1 MISDVDT
8 TISLHLNN
16 EAQFLCFTLSDDSNN
31 DAELYGINIFKI
43 REIIYYDGDV
53 TETVGGNEGMMVGFL
68 TIRGESVPLID
79 VGRWLHYEP
88 SNPNKDL
95 GDASI
100 KSKENLVIVCEFSS
114 CVVGLKIFAI
124 KRIVHKNWSDVSVGD
139 KQGFGAGGKVSAITR
154 FEQDRVIQ
162 ILDVERML
170 IDTFPDLQE
179 LDYLKAQFVEAIKS
193 DKLIFIAEDSQVAM
207 KNLKKIVE
215 NLHLKYESF
224 ANGEALLKR
233 LFEDN
238 MLDQVGAVITDL
250 EMPIVSG
257 FEVLKRIKEDAR
269 TKHLPVIINS
279 SMSSESNKQLA
290 DSLHADG
297 FVIKS
302 HPDEIQELLHAYLQV

>member
-1 MISDVDT
+1 MVSDVDT

-53 TETVGGNEGMMVGFL
+53 TETVGGNESMMVGFL

-79 VGRWLHYEP
+79 VSRWLHYEP
-88 SNPNKDL
+88 DNPNKDL
-95 GDASI
+95 SGASI
-100 KSKENLVIVCEFSS
+100 QSEENLVIVCEFSS
-114 CVVGLKIFAI
+114 CVVGLRIFAI
-124 KRIVHKNWSDVSVGD
+124 KRIVHKNWGDVSVGD
-139 KQGFGAGGKVSAITR
+139 KQGFGTGGKVSAITR

-170 IDTFPDLQE
+170 IDTFPALREINQ
-179 LDYLKAQFVEAIKS
+179 LKAQFVEAIKS
-193 DKLIFIAEDSQVAM
+193 DKVIFIAEDSQVAM
-207 KNLKKIVE
+207 KNLERIVE
-215 NLHLKYESF
+215 NLHLKYEAF
-224 ANGEALLKR
+224 PNGEALLKR
-233 LFEDN
+233 LFTDDA
-238 MLDQVGAVITDL
+238 LARVGAVITDL
-250 EMPIVSG
+250 EMPVISG

-302 HPDEIQELLHAYLQV
+302 HPDEIRELLHAYLQV

>member
-53 TETVGGNEGMMVGFL
+53 TETMGGNDSMMLGFL

-79 VGRWLHYEP
+79 INRWLHYDP
-88 SNPNKDL
+88 NNPHRDL
-95 GDASI
+95 SDASI
-100 KSKENLVIVCEFSS
+100 QSEENLVIVCEFSS
-114 CVVGLKIFAI
+114 YVVGLKIFAI
-124 KRIVHKNWSDVSVGD
+124 KRIVHKSWGDVSVGD
-139 KQGFGAGGKVSAITR
+139 RQGFGAGAKVSAITR

-170 IDTFPDLQE
+170 VDTFPDLQE
-179 LDYLKAQFVEAIKS
+179 LDYLKARFVEAIKS

-207 KNLKKIVE
+207 KSLEKIVE

-224 ANGEALLKR
+224 PDGKALLKR

-238 MLDQVGAVITDL
+238 MIDQVGAIITDL
-250 EMPIVSG
+250 EMPIISG

-302 HPDEIQELLHAYLQV
+302 HPNEIQELLHAYLQV

>member
-1 MISDVDT
+1 MIGDVDS

-16 EAQFLCFTLSDDSNN
+16 EAQFLCFTLSDDSKN

-53 TETVGGNEGMMVGFL
+53 TETVGGNESMMLGFL

-79 VGRWLHYEP
+79 INRWLHYEA
-88 SNPNKDL
+88 SNPNRDL
-95 GDASI
+95 SDVSVQ
-100 KSKENLVIVCEFSS
+100 SKENLVIVCEFSS

-124 KRIVHKNWSDVSVGD
+124 KRIVHKSWGDISVGD

-179 LDYLKAQFVEAIKS
+179 LDQLKTQFVEAIKS
-193 DKLIFIAEDSQVAM
+193 DKLILIAEDSQVAM
-207 KNLKKIVE
+207 KNLERIVE
-215 NLHLKYESF
+215 SLKLKYEAF
-224 ANGEALLKR
+224 PNGEALLKR
-233 LFEDN
+233 LFEEG
-238 MLDQVGAVITDL
+238 MLNHVGAVITDL
-250 EMPIVSG
+250 EMPLVSG

-302 HPDEIQELLHAYLQV
+302 HPDEIRELLHAYLQA

>member
-1 MISDVDT
+1 MISDVDS

-16 EAQFLCFTLSDDSNN
+16 EAQFLCFTLGDDTNH

-53 TETVGGNEGMMVGFL
+53 TETVGGNESMMLGFL

-79 VGRWLHYEP
+79 ISRWLHYDP
-88 SNPNKDL
+88 RYPTRDL
-95 GDASI
+95 SAVSI
-100 KSKENLVIVCEFSS
+100 PGEENLVIVCEFSS

-124 KRIVHKNWSDVSVGD
+124 KRIVHKSWADVSVGD
-139 KQGFGAGGKVSAITR
+139 KQGFSAGDKVSAITR
-154 FEQDRVIQ
+154 FEQDRVMQ

-170 IDTFPDLQE
+170 VDTFPEMQE
-179 LDYLKAQFVEAIKS
+179 IDHLRTQLVEAIKS
-193 DKLIFIAEDSQVAM
+193 DKLILIAEDSQVAM
-207 KNLKKIVE
+207 RHLERIVD
-215 NLHLKYESF
+215 NLHLKYQTFS
-224 ANGEALLKR
+224 NGDALLKF
-233 LFEDN
+233 LFAEGN
-238 MLDQVGAVITDL
+238 LEQVGAIITDL
-250 EMPIVSG
+250 EMPMVSG

-269 TKHLPVIINS
+269 AKHLPVIINS

-302 HPDEIQELLHAYLQV
+302 HPDEIRELLHAYLQA